1 MGLKTVIDAL
11 EDIYNLY
18 KIRVK
23 SIENEIDKIDVESK
37 SYNMYDDDAYNK
49 FVQEVE
55 KKLRWHQN
63 KN

>member
-55 KKLRWHQN
+55 KK
-63 KN
+63 

>member
-23 SIENEIDKIDVESK
+23 STENEIDKIDVESK

-55 KKLRWHQN
+55 KKLR
-63 KN
+63 

>member
-55 KKLRWHQN
+55 KKLR
-63 KN
+63 